1 MAKLFKTNVLVVL
14 LAGLLFF
21 MFGCVWY
28 GGLFQEVW
36 MTLAG
41 VTQEVAEQNMGR
53 SMAVG
58 MLLSLVQATGIAAI
72 INMGKSSGAANGIK
86 VGLLAWI
93 SFALPLVSYNWNYA
107 GAAFGLFEIDA
118 GYNIVGYAV
127 IELLKKS

>member
-1 MAKLFKTNVLVVL
+1 MAKLFETNVLVVL

-21 MFGCVWY
+21 MFRCVWY

-53 SMAVG
+53 SMAIG
-58 MLLSLVQATGIAAI
+58 ILLSLVQATRIVAI
-72 INMGKSSGAANGIK
+72 INMSNSSGAANGIK
-86 VGLLAWI
+86 VGVLAWLF
-93 SFALPLVSYNWNYA
+93 FALPLVSYNWSYA

-118 GYNIVGYAV
+118 GYNLVGYAV
-127 IELLKKS
+127 IGLLKKG